1 MKQNSLLNVAALLA
15 RHYGSFAASD
25 SSAGQHPGAWSTLV
39 RIVLEQGKSPK
50 KMQDWSWIA
59 EGSLGTAREAAAE
72 TVSRLA
78 DVLESAGHPG
88 NKAGVLSALAQ
99 WWHRRI
105 GDADARAVLQG
116 RSLEHWQI
124 ELRAIRG
131 VSWDLADRILLVIG
145 GLAVYPLDRASM
157 RIAHRHGWMEATAE
171 YDEWQAFFVSSTR
184 ESEVDLEQLWRWNLR
199 VGREFCGKNP
209 DCENCPLK
217 SLLPAGGPVP
227 LDGEE

>member
-1 MKQNSLLNVAALLA
+1 MKQNSLQIVAALLA

-50 KMQDWSWIA
+50 KMRDWSWIA

-78 DVLESAGHPG
+78 DVLESAGHSG
-88 NKAGVLSALAQ
+88 SKAGVLFALAQ
-99 WWHRRI
+99 WWQRRF
-105 GDADARAVLQG
+105 GDADAREVLQS
-116 RSLEHWQI
+116 RSLEYWHK
-124 ELRAIRG
+124 ELRAMRG
-131 VSWDLADRILLVIG
+131 VNWDLADRILLVVG
-145 GLAVYPLDRASM
+145 GLFIYPLDRASM

-171 YDEWQAFFVSSTR
+171 YDEWQAFFVLPAR
-184 ESEVDLEQLWRWNLR
+184 ESGLDLEQLWQWSVR
-199 VGREFCGKNP
+199 VGRDFCGRNP
-209 DCENCPLK
+209 DCESCPLK

-227 LDGEE
+227 LDGAE